1 MFLRAVEYSGSR
13 LRGGSTR
20 TQGAKYSIFE
30 YSFFDFTAIY
40 GLSGEA
46 NAFYLNPFKRK
57 NLENPLYVQK
67 QPPGGYRGQRTTF
80 REFLIEIQRKNRT

>member
-1 MFLRAVEYSGSR
+1 MTVSGIRAVEYSGSR

-30 YSFFDFTAIY
+30 YSFFDLTAIY

-46 NAFYLNPFKRK
+46 NAYYLNPFKRK

-80 REFLIEIQRKNRT
+80 REFSD